1 MVAFQDPLHE
11 FLPISTQISAHIGQV
26 LTTFYCAVKTTVLKG
41 IIKVVQHLDI
51 CA

>member
-26 LTTFYCAVKTTVLKG
+26 LTTFYCEVKTNSFKG
-41 IIKVVQHLDI
+41 NHQSG
-51 CA
+51 AAS